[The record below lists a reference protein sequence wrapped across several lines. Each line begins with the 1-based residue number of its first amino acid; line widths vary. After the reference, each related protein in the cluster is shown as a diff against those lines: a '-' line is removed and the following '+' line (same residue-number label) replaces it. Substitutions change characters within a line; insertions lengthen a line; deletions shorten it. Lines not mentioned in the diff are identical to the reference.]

1 MKIAHISDLHF
12 GCTSQP
18 VTDALL
24 RHLANDAPD
33 LVIASG
39 DITQS
44 ATVAEFEEARTFF
57 KRLTVPYFVIPGN
70 HDLPGMDLTRFV
82 NPFGRYKHHIAED
95 MEPSLRLACVDI
107 KGINS
112 ARVIMP
118 HWNWANGGVSPHQ
131 RHEIER
137 FFAASTSSWRML
149 VLHHP
154 LISAK
159 ELPLDVKV
167 YGRTKALETIAE
179 QRIDIVLAGHQH
191 HALVEPLSVADHTTL
206 FVNASTTLSGRIRRQ
221 PNGFNL
227 LTFNDNSVRI
237 DLLRFGGERF
247 DIFSAVTHTK
257 TARSV

>member
-1 MKIAHISDLHF
+1 MKIVHISDLHF
-12 GCTSQP
+12 GCTSKP
-18 VTDALL
+18 VIDALL
-24 RHLANDAPD
+24 RHLSEDAPD

-44 ATVAEFEEARTFF
+44 ATVAEFEEASAFF
-57 KRLTVPYFVIPGN
+57 QSLTVPYFVIPGN

-95 MEPSLRLACVDI
+95 MEPSLRTACVDI

-131 RHEIER
+131 RHDIER
-137 FFAASTSSWRML
+137 FFGASTTPWRML

-154 LISAK
+154 LISAR

-191 HALVEPLSVADHTTL
+191 HALVEPLSVDDHTTL
-206 FVNASTTLSGRIRRQ
+206 FVNASTTLSQRIRRQ
-221 PNGFNL
+221 PNGFNVL
-227 LTFNDNSVRI
+227 NFNDNSLRI
-237 DLLRFGGERF
+237 DLLRFGHDRF
-247 DIFSAVTHTK
+247 ETFSAVTHTK
-257 TARSV
+257 TTKSV